1 MSDAIIADL
10 LNRSLSS
17 TTEWQLE
24 FNATLLDME
33 VRDIKNLTATSKKA
47 PKMGKLDFDDSSG
60 VFGAAQWLSLR
71 DEMSSKVA
79 SLTLTSFKEEIRMKD
94 MSESVDAATL
104 LLSDHVEAL
113 SLSVEE
119 IRRSMKEALRGLE
132 STLPPVL
139 ETLNSMSSQAQSV

>member
-1 MSDAIIADL
+1 
-10 LNRSLSS
+10 
-17 TTEWQLE
+17 
-24 FNATLLDME
+24 ME